1 MPYERKGKC
10 IYNKET
16 GEKKGCSTTV
26 GKAKAYMRALYAAE
40 KGSIKEESSKM
51 TQAILDRAEDIY
63 QAMKATSGRKAIKR
77 YGADAEDVLR
87 GRAMN
92 IAKKQVKMSN
102 KEKLK
107 EIIKKKLSTPP
118 AKKTDKSV
126 TEIEIKEGFL
136 KKLGAP
142 AAILAGLLLIG
153 RINSSDSEIQ
163 RLKAE
168 YEKATTESE
177 KDSIQKEITKRL
189 VFLDTGQEDIKEK
202 KGKDLDKDG
211 DVDSDDYLMAR
222 DIAIKKAMKEEVDYE
237 GEMAKSELYRIIE
250 NAEELFSLLD
260 DDTQLEGWVQS
271 KITKAADYLTSVTQY
286 LKYQYAKQGPTD
298 ERLDYTLDK

>member
-26 GKAKAYMRALYAAE
+26 GKAKAYMRALYASE
-40 KGSIKEESSKM
+40 KGNVSEETSKK

-63 QAMKATSGRKAIKR
+63 QAMKKSAGKKAVSR

-102 KEKLK
+102 ENKLK
-107 EIIKKKLSTPP
+107 EIIKKKLATPP
-118 AKKTDKSV
+118 STDEALK
-126 TEIEIKEGFL
+126 GGQ
-136 KKLGAP
+136 KKLDA
-142 AAILAGLLLIG
+142 
-153 RINSSDSEIQ
+153 N
-163 RLKAE
+163 
-168 YEKATTESE
+168 
-177 KDSIQKEITKRL
+177 
-189 VFLDTGQEDIKEK
+189 
-202 KGKDLDKDG
+202 KDG
-211 DVDSDDYLMAR
+211 KISGEDFKMLRSV
-222 DIAIKKAMKEEVDYE
+222 KEEVDYE

-250 NAEELFSLLD
+250 NAEELFQLLD

-271 KITKAADYLTSVTQY
+271 KITKAADYLNSVTQY
-286 LKYQYAKQGPTD
+286 LKYQSVKPNMTD

>member
-16 GEKKGCSTTV
+16 GEKKGCSNSI

-40 KGSIKEESSKM
+40 KGNMNEETSKM

-63 QAMKATSGRKAIKR
+63 QAMKKSAGKKAVSR

-102 KEKLK
+102 EEKLK
-107 EIIKKKLSTPP
+107 EIIKKKLATPP
-118 AKKTDKSV
+118 SKNVD
-126 TEIEIKEGFL
+126 
-136 KKLGAP
+136 
-142 AAILAGLLLIG
+142 
-153 RINSSDSEIQ
+153 
-163 RLKAE
+163 
-168 YEKATTESE
+168 
-177 KDSIQKEITKRL
+177 
-189 VFLDTGQEDIKEK
+189 EK
-202 KGKDLDKDG
+202 KSFPDLTGDGKVTK
-211 DVDSDDYLMAR
+211 A
-222 DIAIKKAMKEEVDYE
+222 DILKGRGVELKEETDYE

-250 NAEELFSLLD
+250 NAEELFQMLD

-271 KITKAADYLTSVTQY
+271 KITKAADYLNSVTQY
-286 LKYQYAKQGPTD
+286 LKYQSVKPGMTD
-298 ERLDYTLDK
+298 ERLDYFLDK